1 MHRFVALQEDI
12 IRMPLTLVRDHL
24 ADPSLPDILP
34 HPAPSLMFL
43 WDLINSGACVS
54 TALVDMKSKKLHV
67 ANLGDCRVVGG
78 WFDPKT
84 GKWRCE
90 VMSELG
96 DACAGNPVEGDM

>member
-1 MHRFVALQEDI
+1 
-12 IRMPLTLVRDHL
+12 MPQTVVKDHL
-24 ADPSLPDILP
+24 ADPTLSDNLP
-34 HPAPSLMFL
+34 HPAPSLMSL
-43 WDLINSGACVS
+43 WDLVSSGACVS

-96 DACAGNPVEGDM
+96 DASAGNPVEGDM